1 MQLLTSAV
9 YAQVAPENIDFLNKI
24 MEAWGHVGIV
34 STLDAHQGLIIVRV
48 TPDTQALAEQI
59 LLHMPFALQ
68 ILPPL

>member
-1 MQLLTSAV
+1 MLKLLLV
-9 YAQVAPENIDFLNKI
+9 KEKNEQNIGDR
-24 MEAWGHVGIV
+24 HVGIV